1 MSLEELIS
9 QRSLLVCVG
18 PGGVGKTTVA
28 AALGV
33 RAASQGKKTL
43 VLTIDPARRLADA
56 LGLSLGEDKI
66 HTVDL
71 SSIQGSF
78 STQGG
83 GLDAAMF
90 DNAQSMDRLMA
101 RVSPNAQSAEKIL
114 KNRVYRAMA
123 GTLARSHAYLAMERL
138 HEVMSQGTYDL
149 VILDT
154 PPARNALDILDA
166 PGRLTAF
173 LEEGVMKWFTRA
185 RQASEAKGIRGRLL
199 SAGGAAATKLF
210 SMVAGEVLLKE
221 VMDFFDGF
229 SAVRAGFFERS
240 KAVQAQLRAPSS
252 AFVLVSSSDLAHLD
266 DAKALVQGAQERGLN
281 FAASV
286 YNRSY
291 HRLGDD
297 DEEIVCQDSS
307 LDLEELFKSAVAKLE
322 DPSVDPQVSET
333 LLGQIKTF
341 RQEAIQENLQGL
353 SAVAKM
359 HRALMGSI
367 EPQLVARLGGDIRD
381 VQGLLDLSRYLAY
394 ERSLEAILGQAVQTE
409 KAV

>member
-1 MSLEELIS
+1 MSLDALIG

-28 AALGV
+28 AAMGV

-66 HTVDL
+66 HPVDL
-71 SSIQGSF
+71 SSVQDQFTASGGS
-78 STQGG
+78 
-83 GLDAAMF
+83 LHAAMF
-90 DNAQSMDRLMA
+90 DNAQSMDRLMS
-101 RVSPNAQSAEKIL
+101 RVSPSPETANKIL
-114 KNRVYRAMA
+114 RNRVYRAMA

-138 HEVMSQGTYDL
+138 HEVMTQGSYDL

-185 RQASEAKGIRGRLL
+185 KAASEAKGIRGRLL

-210 SMVAGEVLLKE
+210 SMVAGEVLLRE

-229 SAVRAGFFERS
+229 SAVRSGFFERS
-240 KAVQAQLRAPSS
+240 KAVAQMLRAPES
-252 AFVLVSSSDLAHLD
+252 AFVLVSSSDIAHLD
-266 DAKALVQGAQERGLN
+266 DAKSLVQGAQERGLS

-286 YNRSY
+286 YNRCY
-291 HRLGDD
+291 HRLGET
-297 DEEIVCQDSS
+297 DEEIICQEANSG
-307 LDLEELFKSAVAKLE
+307 LQT
-322 DPSVDPQVSET
+322 P
-333 LLGQIKTF
+333 F
-341 RQEAIQENLQGL
+341 RQAIGQLGAEVSTELGEGLYRKMSEIRREAIQENRQGIL
-353 SAVAKM
+353 AISKM
-359 HRALMGSI
+359 HHALLGPI
-367 EPQLVARLGGDIRD
+367 APQMIARLKGDIRD
-381 VQGLLDLSRYLAY
+381 VAGLLSLSQYLAFDRNF
-394 ERSLEAILGQAVQTE
+394 ESLVGPSAVAEQAV
-409 KAV
+409 

>member
-1 MSLEELIS
+1 MSLDALID

-28 AALGV
+28 AAMGV

-66 HTVDL
+66 HPVDL
-71 SSIQGSF
+71 SSVEPQF
-78 STQGG
+78 TAQGG
-83 GLDAAMF
+83 SLHAAMF
-90 DNAQSMDRLMA
+90 DNAQSMDRLMS
-101 RVSPNAQSAEKIL
+101 RVSPNAESANKIL
-114 KNRVYRAMA
+114 QNRVYRAMA

-138 HEVMSQGTYDL
+138 HEVMSAGTYDL

-185 RQASEAKGIRGRLL
+185 KAASEAKGIRGRIL

-210 SMVAGEVLLKE
+210 SMVAGEVLLRE

-229 SAVRAGFFERS
+229 SAVRSGFFERS
-240 KAVQAQLRAPSS
+240 KAVAQTLRAPQS
-252 AFVLVSSSDLAHLD
+252 AFVLVSSSDIAHLD
-266 DAKALVQGAQERGLN
+266 DAKSLVQGAQERGLS

-291 HRLGDD
+291 HRLGETDQ
-297 DEEIVCQDSS
+297 EIICHEVGQQLQGPYRQAIEALGNDVSA
-307 LDLEELFKSAVAKLE
+307 EL
-322 DPSVDPQVSET
+322 SEQ
-333 LLGQIKTF
+333 LFQKMSEL
-341 RQEAIQENLQGL
+341 RDEAIQENRQGIL
-353 SAVAKM
+353 AISKM
-359 HRALMGSI
+359 HRPLLGAI
-367 EPQLVARLGGDIRD
+367 QPQMIARLKGDIRD
-381 VQGLLDLSRYLAY
+381 VAGLLSLSHYLAY
-394 ERSLEAILGQAVQTE
+394 ARNLEDLVTPSTVAEQAV
-409 KAV
+409 

>member
-1 MSLEELIS
+1 MSLDALIGE
-9 QRSLLVCVG
+9 RSLLVCVG

-28 AALGV
+28 ASIGV

-56 LGLSLGEDKI
+56 LGLALGEDKI
-66 HTVDL
+66 HSVDL
-71 SSIQGSF
+71 SSIRDRFSGPGGS
-78 STQGG
+78 
-83 GLDAAMF
+83 LDAAMF

-101 RVSPNAQSAEKIL
+101 RVSPSAETADKIL
-114 KNRVYRAMA
+114 RNRVYRAMA

-138 HEVMSQGTYDL
+138 HEVMSQGVYDL

-173 LEEGVMKWFTRA
+173 LEEGVMKWFTKA
-185 RQASEAKGIRGRLL
+185 RQASEAKGLRGRLL

-240 KAVQAQLRAPSS
+240 KAVQQQLRAPKS

-266 DAKALVQGAQERGLN
+266 DARALVQGAQQRGLS

-291 HRLGDD
+291 HRLGGD
-297 DEEIVCQDSS
+297 DEQIVCYEQELG
-307 LDLEELFKSAVAKLE
+307 LDRAFENAVTELGEAV
-322 DPSVDPQVSET
+322 DPSLASDLLDKMKALRSE
-333 LLGQIKTF
+333 
-341 RQEAIQENLQGL
+341 AVQENRQGL
-353 SAVAKM
+353 LAVAKM
-359 HRALMGSI
+359 HRVLLGGI
-367 EPQLVARLGGDIRD
+367 EPQLVARLSGDIRD
-381 VQGLLDLSRYLAY
+381 VAGLLDLSRYLAWS
-394 ERSLEAILGQAVQTE
+394 RSLDQLLTPNLETERAV
-409 KAV
+409 